1 MDIVGIAEMEE
12 TNCRSWKSQRAL
24 GASIDSPHPMVS
36 PELVTFFP
44 SYLGNIWENKL
55 EGQNGRRQMRKLL
68 MKAVWESDDEDLLLV
83 EMGI

>member
-1 MDIVGIAEMEE
+1 MDVEGIAEMEE

-24 GASIDSPHPMVS
+24 ASIDSPHPMVS
-36 PELVTFFP
+36 LELVTFFP

-68 MKAVWESDDEDLLLV
+68 MKAVWQSDDEDLLLV
-83 EMGI
+83 GMGI